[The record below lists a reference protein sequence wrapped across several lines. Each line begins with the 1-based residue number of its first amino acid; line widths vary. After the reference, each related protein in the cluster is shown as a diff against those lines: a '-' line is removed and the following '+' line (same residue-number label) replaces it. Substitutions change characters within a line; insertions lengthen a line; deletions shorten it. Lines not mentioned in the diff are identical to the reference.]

1 MDSQIFPRFSPLL
14 NGPFQGIYC
23 PGVRGSFEI
32 GRTTRSPRRLCC
44 CYHWRS
50 LLQVGN
56 ACWHLCWV
64 ISSDIIIGNL
74 LLISMSY
81 IYYIYIHCI
90 HIYIYTVYIYISIS
104 IPTWISFYVKVEHLY
119 FSGLKCPYWL
129 VILPSLLL
137 SCWDSTWEVPT
148 WPPPAMWSSYI
159 PCWHRMRS
167 EPWGMRCRSEEKW
180 WPLPSGKCSHNYGL
194 NHHAINGKINYFD
207 WAID

>member
-1 MDSQIFPRFSPLL
+1 MGHF
-14 NGPFQGIYC
+14 
-23 PGVRGSFEI
+23 RGSTAQACGDHSRLAEQPAVRDVCVAAII
-32 GRTTRSPRRLCC
+32 GAVCFRLGM
-44 CYHWRS
+44 R
-50 LLQVGN
+50 VGTF
-56 ACWHLCWV
+56 AGWYLV
-64 ISSDIIIGNL
+64 ISSLAIYYWYQCRI
-74 LLISMSY
+74 Y
-81 IYYIYIHCI
+81 IYILYTLYTYIYIYIHCI
-90 HIYIYTVYIYISIS
+90 YIYIS

-180 WPLPSGKCSHNYGL
+180 WPLPSGKRSHNYGL